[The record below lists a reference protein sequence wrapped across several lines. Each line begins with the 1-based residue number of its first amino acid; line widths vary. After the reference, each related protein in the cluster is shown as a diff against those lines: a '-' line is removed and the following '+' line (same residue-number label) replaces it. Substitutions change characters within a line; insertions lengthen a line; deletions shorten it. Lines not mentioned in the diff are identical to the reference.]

1 MKRKILNADPD
12 DRVLAETIRQQLNE
26 RISSSNALDLAR
38 TSLSRSELTRA
49 LAAAVPAKPGSKAAQ
64 NPKLHLESTRRNV
77 NRYFAPAG
85 KEQRKPS
92 QATKEAIA
100 RILREDPAA
109 NRAAL
114 HRLAAESSSLE
125 ISIEGEVSISSD
137 TRYRR
142 LPAHGAV
149 QMTGEQALAFLEAGL
164 AGDSQAAYELFFE
177 AYHSTPG
184 TVGAPVIELRIENK
198 R

>member
-1 MKRKILNADPD
+1 MPRRQVTHASPD
-12 DRVLAETIRQQLNE
+12 DRLLAATIRQSLNE
-26 RISSSNALDLAR
+26 RITPNNALELAN
-38 TSLSRSELTRA
+38 TAFEQRSELVRA
-49 LAAAVPAKPGSKAAQ
+49 LAAALPARPGSKAAQ
-64 NPKLHLESTRRNV
+64 DSKLHLESTRRNV
-77 NRYFAPAG
+77 NRYFATPG

-100 RILREDPAA
+100 RLLKENPAA

-114 HRLAAESSSLE
+114 YRLARETGSLE
-125 ISIEGEVSISSD
+125 ISIEGEVSISND

-149 QMTGEQALAFLEAGL
+149 QMSGEQALAFLEAGIS
-164 AGDSQAAYELFFE
+164 GDSQAAYELFFE

-184 TVGAPVIELRIENK
+184 TVALPQIVLVLR
-198 R
+198 